1 MVHDWLSS
9 CFVIHV
15 RVLALHFHR
24 FVWRF
29 ILRLVLTVVACSAAV
44 SAHAAPPRWNVP
56 DVPPPFFTQ
65 SVDTE
70 AAEEAETEDEFEL
83 RGSIEIAGLAPFEF
97 SDEPLRPSLQDE
109 EEELEEEDGPPVLRR
124 LQEDNEP
131 GQIRKASAKS
141 SKKHK
146 QIEAGFQRSV
156 GYRAHGVFRR
166 AESSLGRSSQ
176 LVAIKSKNG
185 SLGGYGSRTRNA
197 STESKQARLGV
208 QADYFIGAGFL
219 GHIALAGIAGGERSG
234 AIGKLPGEETA
245 TATDTLKKR
254 LRPFSGFDLRFYP
267 GADWRLSAGHRYWG
281 GEHFAAA
288 GIQTMFLRSANVM
301 GIASLEARMNESR
314 AGVAWASVRLYVGA
328 PQKTLI
334 ALQRDAHVGGWIQ
347 EDFYIP
353 KASGH

>member
-24 FVWRF
+24 FVRRF
-29 ILRLVLTVVACSAAV
+29 ILRLALTVVACSAAV
-44 SAHAAPPRWNVP
+44 NAHAAPPRWNVP

-65 SVDTE
+65 S
-70 AAEEAETEDEFEL
+70 AETEAEAEEDFEL
-83 RGSIEIAGLAPFEF
+83 RGSIKIAGLAPFEF
-97 SDEPLRPSLQDE
+97 SDEPLRPSLEDGELEDE
-109 EEELEEEDGPPVLRR
+109 EGPPVLRC

-131 GQIRKASAKS
+131 GQTRKASAKS

-146 QIEAGFQRSV
+146 QTEAGFQRSV

-176 LVAIKSKNG
+176 LVAIKGKNG
-185 SLGGYGSRTRNA
+185 SLGGYGSRTRYA

-219 GHIALAGIAGGERSG
+219 GHIALAGIAGGERTGNIS
-234 AIGKLPGEETA
+234 KLPGEEAATTA
-245 TATDTLKKR
+245 DTLKKR
-254 LRPFSGFDLRFYP
+254 LRPFSGFDLRYYP

-288 GIQTMFLRSANVM
+288 GLQTMFLRNANVM
-301 GIASLEARMNESR
+301 GIAAIEGRVNEAR
-314 AGVAWASVRLYVGA
+314 AGVVWASVRFYVGA
-328 PQKTLI
+328 PQNTLI
-334 ALQRDAHVGGWIQ
+334 ALQRDAHVGGWIH
-347 EDFYIP
+347 EDFYLP
-353 KASGH
+353 NAAAH